1 VEHADIAVHQAR
13 LSWGPKQDS
22 RDERTP
28 RWEKTVKRKRHSET
42 EIAAKLHRAD
52 RMAADGMLQSDIA
65 QALGIS
71 VMTYHRWRASRSA
84 LEKKNSLE
92 RQEFEAPSL
101 LIDRDKT
108 AQLEKL
114 QIENQRLRRL
124 VTDLLLEKAK
134 LEEML

>member
-1 VEHADIAVHQAR
+1 M
-13 LSWGPKQDS
+13 DS
-22 RDERTP
+22 RGGPTP
-28 RWEKTVKRKRHSET
+28 RWEKTVKRKRHSAA

-84 LEKKNSLE
+84 GEKKNSAE
-92 RQEFEAPSL
+92 RRESEAASL
-101 LIDRDKT
+101 SIDRDKT
-108 AQLEKL
+108 AQLERL

>member
-1 VEHADIAVHQAR
+1 M
-13 LSWGPKQDS
+13 
-22 RDERTP
+22 
-28 RWEKTVKRKRHSET
+28 TVKRKRHSAA
-42 EIAAKLHRAD
+42 EIAAKLYRAD

-84 LEKKNSLE
+84 SERKNPAEKQNAD
-92 RQEFEAPSL
+92 APSL
-101 LIDRDKT
+101 LIDDDK
-108 AQLEKL
+108 AALLEKL
-114 QIENQRLRRL
+114 QIENKRLRRL